1 MFNTT
6 TEPTPIPTSMVAA
19 FFNILSILGMSLLIG
34 GSMTELFLYRLSEID
49 RRKEEETDETET
61 EEEEEDYSTKYTK
74 AFEALALRELSDEEI
89 QQLNTKM
96 VREEVAPNVEVI
108 LTFDKETDTFWYYTD
123 KLKDVSYAML
133 ETVAR
138 KFAIDYDCKI
148 IFQEDVFY
156 DEEEKAEEQ
165 AQKEQAQKE
174 QAQKEPAQ
182 KEQAQ
187 APSVF
192 AKFKN
197 YNTGKGAAPNF
208 TSVIKV
214 TEQMNHFR
222 YRGKLV
228 DYAKPTPTQEEAKTM
243 DYASYK
249 KLMDEKKTL

>member
-34 GSMTELFLYRLSEID
+34 GSMTELFLYRLREQD
-49 RRKEEETDETET
+49 RRKEEETADETET
-61 EEEEEDYSTKYTK
+61 EEEQEDYSTKYTE

-89 QQLNTKM
+89 RQLNTKM

-156 DEEEKAEEQ
+156 DDEDKEKEQKEQAQ

-174 QAQKEPAQ
+174 QAQAKE
-182 KEQAQ
+182 
-187 APSVF
+187 PSVF

-222 YRGKLV
+222 YRGKLA
-228 DYAKPTPTQEEAKTM
+228 DYATPKPPQEEDNTM